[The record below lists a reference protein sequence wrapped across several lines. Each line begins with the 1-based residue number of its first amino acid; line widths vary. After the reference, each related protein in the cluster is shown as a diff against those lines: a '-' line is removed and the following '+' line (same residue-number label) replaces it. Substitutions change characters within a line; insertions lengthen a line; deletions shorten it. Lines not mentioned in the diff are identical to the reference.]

1 MESSEGIT
9 SFEYACISKNLSLVR
24 FLLKFNPDINHFNK
38 GDMTPLM
45 TASAQNFSALA
56 KLLIKKGADVNL
68 QNSNGDTA
76 LMFSIYANSSKTTTL
91 LLKNGADPF
100 IKNNDGL
107 SAFDIAGK
115 TELK

>member
-1 MESSEGIT
+1 
-9 SFEYACISKNLSLVR
+9 
-24 FLLKFNPDINHFNK
+24 
-38 GDMTPLM
+38 MTPLM